1 MWQQLEEVELRFV
14 ALEEKMGRTE
24 TLADRETYQKLAKDY
39 HDLKQIVEPF
49 RRFKHLTEE
58 LESSR
63 RDLRETDDPEL
74 KTLLLDEI
82 ARLTAETGQLESD
95 LKRLLIPKDPND
107 AKDVI
112 LEIRAGAG
120 GDEASL
126 FAGELVRMYLRFA
139 DAKKWKTD
147 LLSENSIGI
156 GGYKEVIV
164 EITGRDVYSYL
175 RFESGV
181 HRVQRVPVT
190 ESSGRIHTSTVTVAV
205 LPEADEVEVDIK
217 DGDLKIDTFRSSS
230 AGGQHVN
237 KTSSAIRITHIPTG
251 IVVVCQDERSQFQNK
266 DKAMRVLRAH
276 LLHRAEDEQRRE
288 MDEKRRVQVGS
299 GERSEKIRTYN
310 FPQSRVT
317 DHRIGLTTHDLH
329 GFLEGSLE
337 QIIEPLRTKFESER
351 LLKLQSLS
359 PSA

>member
-1 MWQQLEEVELRFV
+1 MWQQLDEVELRFV
-14 ALEEKMGRTE
+14 ALEAKMADPK
-24 TLADRETYQKLAKDY
+24 TLSDREHYVRLSKDY
-39 HDLKQIVEPF
+39 HNLKHIVEPF
-49 RRFKHLTEE
+49 RRYKHLMEE
-58 LESSR
+58 LEAAR
-63 RDLRETDDPEL
+63 KDLKETDDSDL
-74 KTLLLDEI
+74 KALYLDEVS
-82 ARLTAETGQLESD
+82 RLTTETNQLEAD

-126 FAGELVRMYLRFA
+126 FAGQLVRMYLKFA
-139 DAKKWKTD
+139 DTRKWKTD

-156 GGYKEVIV
+156 GGYKEVII
-164 EITGRDVYSYL
+164 EIVGRDVYSYL

-217 DGDLKIDTFRSSS
+217 DTDLKIDTFRSSS

-276 LLHRAEDEQRRE
+276 LLHRAEEEQRLE
-288 MDEKRRVQVGS
+288 IEEKRRTQVGT

-329 GFLEGSLE
+329 GVLEGSLE
-337 QIIEPLRTKFESER
+337 QIVEPLRTKFESDR
-351 LLKLQSLS
+351 LLELQSLS
-359 PSA
+359 PSV